1 MRTEEVFI
9 ELLRPV
15 LQGYS
20 IERAGTRDNRACLD
34 YATTQGDGLA
44 AFVKAFWEASK
55 DTIAEVVATD
65 VDEVGRSAAAG

>member
-1 MRTEEVFI
+1 VRTEEVFI

-20 IERAGTRDNRACLD
+20 IERPGTRDNRACLD

-55 DTIAEVVATD
+55 DTIAEVVAKD
-65 VDEVGRSAAAG
+65 ADAVAPPSAAG

>member
-9 ELLRPV
+9 ELLKPV

-20 IERAGTRDNRACLD
+20 VGKAASTEEKACVD

-44 AFVKAFWEASK
+44 AFVNAFWKASK
-55 DTIAEVVATD
+55 DTIAEVVGQDGPAK
-65 VDEVGRSAAAG
+65 AAD

>member
-1 MRTEEVFI
+1 MRTEEVFV

-20 IERAGTRDNRACLD
+20 VGKAGTNDNRACLD

-44 AFVKAFWEASK
+44 ALVKAFWEGTK
-55 DTIAEVVATD
+55 DTIAEVVGKDATPK
-65 VDEVGRSAAAG
+65 AAD